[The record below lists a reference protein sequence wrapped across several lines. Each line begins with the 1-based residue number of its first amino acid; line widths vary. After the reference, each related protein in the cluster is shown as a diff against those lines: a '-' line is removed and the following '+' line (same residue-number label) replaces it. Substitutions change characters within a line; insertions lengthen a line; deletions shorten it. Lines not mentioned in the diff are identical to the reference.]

1 MSDDGRKTATL
12 ENDPVWQAIM
22 NAPIDDEPDTE
33 EELAA
38 MEAGKNGPFIPHEEV
53 VARLDARRPRDP

>member
-1 MSDDGRKTATL
+1 
-12 ENDPVWQAIM
+12 M

-38 MEAGKNGPFIPHEEV
+38 MAAGISGQCKSHAEV
-53 VARLDARRPRDP
+53 VAKLEALHRR